1 MQVRL
6 IRIPERDVLVYEGE
20 DGDTYEDALQA
31 LDFNPDTVLI
41 FHNGKSLPQDKKIE
55 EEEVEI
61 FQTCSRG

>member
-6 IRIPERDVLVYEGE
+6 IMIPERDVLVYEGE
-20 DGDTYEDALQA
+20 SGDTYEDALRA

-41 FHNGKSLPQDKKIE
+41 FHNGKSLPQDKKIDE
-55 EEEVEI
+55 DEVEI

>member
-6 IRIPERDVLVYEGE
+6 IRIPERDVLVYEEE